1 MNKEM
6 TNIIKQ
12 MKKQFAKKIFN
23 KNPNIITKGKNS
35 DPRYLRRSPC

>member
-12 MKKQFAKKIFN
+12 IGVENIIKQMKKKQFAKK
-23 KNPNIITKGKNS
+23 
-35 DPRYLRRSPC
+35 YLIKIQIL